1 MTEND
6 TDTMQ
11 RGEVDTPHDESHQ
24 RSDAAAHG
32 AAGRVLDERHIPTI
46 EWLESEFP
54 EWEFE
59 VDSAEA
65 GGGEVTR
72 WVARKEG
79 HHQQAELSA
88 GKLQR
93 RLSEYL
99 DRRDARGLN
108 PEDN

>member
-1 MTEND
+1 MTEN
-6 TDTMQ
+6 TDTIEQ
-11 RGEVDTPHDESHQ
+11 REHAP
-24 RSDAAAHG
+24 DAAEH
-32 AAGRVLDERHIPTI
+32 REVLDERHIATI
-46 EWLESEFP
+46 EWLEDEFP

-59 VDSAEA
+59 VGSAET

-99 DRRDARGLN
+99 DRQHARDLN

>member
-1 MTEND
+1 MTEHD
-6 TDTMQ
+6 TDTLQ
-11 RGEVDTPHDESHQ
+11 REQESSHDE
-24 RSDAAAHG
+24 AHDHTP
-32 AAGRVLDERHIPTI
+32 LDERHIPTI

-59 VDSAEA
+59 VDTSTTGE
-65 GGGEVTR
+65 GEVTR
-72 WVARKEG
+72 WVAHKEG

-99 DRRDARGLN
+99 DRQRARDLN

>member
-1 MTEND
+1 MTEHD
-6 TDTMQ
+6 TDTLQ
-11 RGEVDTPHDESHQ
+11 REQHDDVHETAEQTPT
-24 RSDAAAHG
+24 
-32 AAGRVLDERHIPTI
+32 DERHIPTI

-59 VDSAEA
+59 VDTSSTGE
-65 GGGEVTR
+65 GEVTR

-93 RLSEYL
+93 RLSEYM
-99 DRRDARGLN
+99 DRQDARRFN

>member
-1 MTEND
+1 MTEHD
-6 TDTMQ
+6 TDTLEREQ
-11 RGEVDTPHDESHQ
+11 HD
-24 RSDAAAHG
+24 
-32 AAGRVLDERHIPTI
+32 LDETSEHRTLEERHVPVI

-59 VDSAEA
+59 VDTSSTGE
-65 GGGEVTR
+65 GEVTR

-79 HHQQAELSA
+79 HHQQAELSP

-93 RLSEYL
+93 RLSEYI
-99 DRRDARGLN
+99 DRHRARDLN

>member
-1 MTEND
+1 MTEHD
-6 TDTMQ
+6 TDTLQ
-11 RGEVDTPHDESHQ
+11 REQDREQDDVRETADQAP
-24 RSDAAAHG
+24 A
-32 AAGRVLDERHIPTI
+32 DERHIPTI

-59 VDSAEA
+59 VDTSSTGE
-65 GGGEVTR
+65 GEVTR

-93 RLSEYL
+93 RLSEYM
-99 DRRDARGLN
+99 DRQDARRFN

>member
-1 MTEND
+1 MTEHD
-6 TDTMQ
+6 TDTLQ
-11 RGEVDTPHDESHQ
+11 REHEDVDEARDPGSEHAPDHT
-24 RSDAAAHG
+24 A
-32 AAGRVLDERHIPTI
+32 LDDRHIPTI

-59 VDSAEA
+59 VDTSSTGE
-65 GGGEVTR
+65 GEVTR

-93 RLSEYL
+93 RLSEYM
-99 DRRDARGLN
+99 DRQRSRDLN